1 MPMTNEQRDNWFTYH
16 APTDETAPKYAAIR
30 AAEEM
35 CRHGLTMGIGLVDEP
50 PHVRFGHINEAC
62 RTFALVID
70 EQAPDAVDPRHD
82 DKSAAIRCVRLAR
95 NAANEAVI
103 DPAGAGRLQAVAF
116 TEIQKA
122 RWQANAAIACGGR

>member
-1 MPMTNEQRDNWFTYH
+1 MEDIVPMTQEQLDNWFTYH
-16 APTDETAPKYAAIR
+16 ATTDETAPKYAAIR
-30 AAEEM
+30 AAEDA

-50 PHVRFGHINEAC
+50 AHVRFGHINAAC

-70 EQAPDAVDPRHD
+70 EQAPDSA
-82 DKSAAIRCVRLAR
+82 DKTAAIRCVRLAR

-103 DPAGAGRLQAVAF
+103 DTAGAGRLQAVAL

-122 RWQANAAIACGGR
+122 RWQANSAIACGGR